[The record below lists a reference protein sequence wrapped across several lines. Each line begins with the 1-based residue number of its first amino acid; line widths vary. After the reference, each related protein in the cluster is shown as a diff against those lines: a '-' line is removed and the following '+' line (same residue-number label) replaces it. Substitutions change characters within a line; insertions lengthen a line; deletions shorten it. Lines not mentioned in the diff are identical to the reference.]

1 MNRADLAKQVLL
13 YDSLAAAAK
22 DRAAGFR
29 HQLTV
34 QAKAELENEGT
45 APTWRLPGVGA
56 VTLPVSQETVYLADE
71 KARQAW
77 VETEEPSAIETVTT
91 TQVAPAYVVELEKRL
106 IVADGMVI
114 DPASGQQVPGYAVRA
129 GGLPMPLS
137 IRPTADAKSV
147 MREHANGLLAQFEAS
162 LTGGESA

>member
-29 HQLTV
+29 
-34 QAKAELENEGT
+34 AELAAQARTELETEGT

-56 VTLPVSQETVYLADE
+56 VTLPVTQETVYVANSVALLE
-71 KARQAW
+71 W
-77 VETEEPSAIETVTT
+77 VLGEEPSAIETVSTVR
-91 TQVAPAYVVELEKRL
+91 VAAAYQAELEKRL
-106 IVADGMVI
+106 VVADGLVV
-114 DPASGQQVPGYAVRA
+114 DPSSGQQVPGYAVRL

-137 IRPTADAKSV
+137 IRPSADAKAL
-147 MREHANGLLAQFEAS
+147 MREHAEGLLARFEAT
-162 LTGGESA
+162 LVGGESA

>member
-22 DRAAGFR
+22 DRAASFR
-29 HQLTV
+29 HQLTI
-34 QAKAELENEGT
+34 QARTELETEGT

-56 VTLPVSQETVYLADE
+56 VTLPVSQETVYLADA
-71 KARQAW
+71 KALHAW
-77 VETEEPSAIETVTT
+77 VEGEEPSAIETVTT
-91 TQVAPAYVVELEKRL
+91 TQVAAAYVAELEKRL

-114 DPASGQQVPGYAVRA
+114 DSASGQQVPGYAVRL

-137 IRPTADAKSV
+137 IRPSADARAL